1 MKKSILAIALAT
13 SMGAQA
19 AVTNVSTTE
28 WDESCRGAV
37 KFSRQHASSEK
48 LAEVLDAQWE
58 ILSSEKVGDMEKLIH
73 MTLFLMYQRAA
84 YNWTD
89 LMEKH
94 GDVNGWDNTLYDI
107 CVDALNDWEIVEKQG
122 SPSTHMEIDSIY

>member
-1 MKKSILAIALAT
+1 MNKTILAIALAT

-37 KFSRQHASSEK
+37 DYAREYAPSTD
-48 LAEVLDAQWE
+48 LTEVLNAQWK
-58 ILSSEKVGDMEKLIH
+58 ILSSEKVNDMEKMAGI
-73 MTLFLMYQRAA
+73 TLFMMYQRSA
-84 YNWTD
+84 YQWEE

-94 GDVNGWDNTLYDI
+94 GSVDAWDNVLYGI
-107 CVDALNDWEIVEKQG
+107 CVDLLNEYEIVEKQG
-122 SPSTHMEIDSIY
+122 TPSTDMQIDSIY